1 MKTSLPLQIILCLIM
16 VLSASCASQPPVP
29 TEAPSSAIEITSF
42 PSTLQIDDINV
53 EFSGYKQ
60 ELQYLKIVIC
70 FDPPSEEVWHFEDV
84 AFKIDN
90 QEIPGGA
97 VSTESETG
105 RADGFDC
112 GTAAYPID
120 SIPSTGNAELSIG
133 RLKTFVAYDNLD
145 CNRAQKNLDQAKTG
159 IVVSCDPAIV
169 GQPAGFIVTKKPT
182 SMSGADAVLVA
193 MDAFSDTRQV
203 NWRFS
208 FALQKP

>member
-1 MKTSLPLQIILCLIM
+1 M
-16 VLSASCASQPPVP
+16 
-29 TEAPSSAIEITSF
+29 EITSF
-42 PSTLQIDDINV
+42 PSTLKMDDINI
-53 EFSGYKQ
+53 EFLGYRQ
-60 ELQYLKIVIC
+60 ELQYLEIVIC

-84 AFKIDN
+84 TFKIDN
-90 QEIPGGA
+90 QEISGGG
-97 VSTESETG
+97 VSTEFETE

-133 RLKTFVAYDNLD
+133 MLKTFLDHENLD
-145 CNRAQKNLDQAKTG
+145 CDRAQKNLDKAKTG

-169 GQPAGFIVTKKPT
+169 GQPDSFIVTKKPI

-193 MDAFSDTRQV
+193 MNAFSDTRQV

-208 FALQKP
+208 FPFQKP